1 MELSVVV
8 KHSILSGLF
17 AALAALF
24 GKLSTTPS
32 ISRSV
37 LLALAL
43 ADDHLEVAPLPFIF
57 LFTINY
63 LISSLIPTSTLVWA
77 AQLLSIGLMIAAN
90 GLMWSQ
96 YSLALAFSR
105 TSLLVTAINTVS
117 NFIFTA
123 LLGRLLFSET
133 ISAEWAAG
141 ISCILLGI
149 VLLKEQS
156 ESVLAEEDKQLSAA
170 AAEDTKTK

>member
-43 ADDHLEVAPLPFIF
+43 VDDHLE
-57 LFTINY
+57 Y
-63 LISSLIPTSTLVWA
+63 SVWA

-156 ESVLAEEDKQLSAA
+156 ESVLAEED
-170 AAEDTKTK
+170 TKTK